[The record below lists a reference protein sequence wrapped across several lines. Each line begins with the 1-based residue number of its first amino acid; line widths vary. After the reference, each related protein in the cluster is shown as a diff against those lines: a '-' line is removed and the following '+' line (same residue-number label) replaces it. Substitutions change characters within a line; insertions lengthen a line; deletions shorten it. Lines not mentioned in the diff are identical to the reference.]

1 VSAQPRH
8 VLLLSS
14 ALWIGGA
21 ERVIANLAKHLDQT
35 KFRVTIGHLKE
46 RGAIGEELVARG
58 FDVVGVPRPQKGLGK
73 YLSFRN
79 LARVVRERRIDLIH
93 SHTTYSLTDSSL
105 ARTLALDGVK
115 TVHTFHFGNY
125 PHLPTRYKLLENVSA
140 RFATQLVSCGVEQ
153 GKTISATYGIA
164 PARIRTIVNGVEP
177 PTAAPDDAWR
187 EKLGVGRNLVIGT
200 ICVCSEQKGLPDL
213 LVVAKAVREKIPDV
227 RFVVVGHG
235 PIREAMEKR
244 AQEMGLG
251 TTVTFTGWKENA
263 GATMLPLFD
272 VFFQPSLWE
281 AMSMVVLEAMAAGK
295 PIVATDVGDNRHVV
309 LDGKTGYVVPRG
321 DHAAMTGALLALA
334 ASPERRAAFGAAGKA
349 RYDESYAARQMARNY
364 EALYAE
370 LLGGAK
376 G

>member
-1 VSAQPRH
+1 M
-8 VLLLSS
+8 LLSS

-21 ERVIANLAKHLDQT
+21 ERVIANLARHIDPAR
-35 KFRVTIGHLKE
+35 FRVTIGHLKE
-46 RGAIGEELVARG
+46 RGAIGQELVDRG
-58 FDVVGVPRPQKGLGK
+58 FDVVGIPRAPRGLGK

-79 LARVVRERRIDLIH
+79 LARVVRERGIDLIH
-93 SHTTYSLTDSSL
+93 SHTTYSLTDASL
-105 ARTLALDGVK
+105 ARTLALRGVK

-125 PHLPTRYKLLENVSA
+125 PHMPARYRALENVSA

-153 GKTISATYGIA
+153 GKTICATYRLA
-164 PARIRTIVNGVEP
+164 PARMRTIVNGVDP
-177 PTAAPDDAWR
+177 PTAAPDEEWR
-187 EKLGVGRNLVIGT
+187 AKLGVGRNLVIGT

-213 LVVAKAVREKIPDV
+213 LVVAKAVRARLPDV

-244 AQEMGLG
+244 AKDMDLG
-251 TTVTFTGWKENA
+251 ETVTFTGWKENA

-309 LDGKTGYVVPRG
+309 RHGETGYVVPRG
-321 DHAAMTGALLALA
+321 DHVAMTEALLKLA
-334 ASPERRAAFGAAGKA
+334 GSPETRAAFGAAGKA
-349 RYDESYAARQMARNY
+349 RYDELYAARQMARNY

-370 LLGGAK
+370 MLHGA
-376 G
+376 

>member
-1 VSAQPRH
+1 MSAQPRH
-8 VLLLSS
+8 IMLLSS

-21 ERVIANLAKHLDQT
+21 ERVIANLARHIDPA

-46 RGAIGEELVARG
+46 RGAIGEELVASG
-58 FDVVGVPRPQKGLGK
+58 FDVVGVPRARKGLGK

-79 LARVVRERRIDLIH
+79 LARVVRERGIELIH

-105 ARTLALDGVK
+105 ARTLALRGVK

-125 PHLPTRYKLLENVSA
+125 PHLPARYRALENVSA

-153 GKTISATYGIA
+153 GKTICSTYGLA
-164 PARIRTIVNGVEP
+164 PKRMRTIVNGVDP
-177 PTAAPDDAWR
+177 PTAAPDDEWR
-187 EKLGVGRNLVIGT
+187 TKLGVGRNLVIGT

-213 LVVAKAVREKIPDV
+213 LAVARAVRVKLPDV

-244 AQEMGLG
+244 AKEMDLG
-251 TTVTFTGWKENA
+251 ETVTFTGWKDNA

-321 DHAAMTGALLALA
+321 DQAAMTDALLKLA
-334 ASPERRAAFGAAGKA
+334 DSAPRRADFGAAGKA
-349 RYDESYAARQMARNY
+349 RYDEHYAARQMARNY
-364 EALYAE
+364 EALYGD
-370 LLGGAK
+370 LLQAREA
-376 G
+376 